1 MGQVLRCPHILWK
14 IPMVHRLWKTL
25 RQAFCLFARFNW
37 IAVFILLLVEMIRL
51 NWIA

>member
-25 RQAFCLFARFNW
+25 RQASCLFARFNW
-37 IAVFILLLVEMIRL
+37 GAIFILLLVTLIRL